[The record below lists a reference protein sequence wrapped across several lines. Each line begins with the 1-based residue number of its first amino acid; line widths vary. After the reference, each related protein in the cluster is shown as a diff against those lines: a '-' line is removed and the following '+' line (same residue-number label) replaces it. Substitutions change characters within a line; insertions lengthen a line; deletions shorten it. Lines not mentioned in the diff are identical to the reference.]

1 MRASAQLRPGQ
12 WRSPRLASV
21 SRRPNPARRPAPL
34 RPSAYRDRDSPNPG
48 YRWTRLPERTGHLK
62 VVTLALLAALVFGA
76 SLYGTARAGALLP
89 SDWVVPAPRIVGSLV
104 VALPLVVTRRLRLPR
119 VAIPFIVVSGLC
131 EVAGFFAYTLASRHG
146 IAIAAVLSSQFS
158 TMTVIAAYLLFGERL
173 GRLQLAGVIAV
184 IVGVSLLSTV
194 TV

>member
-1 MRASAQLRPGQ
+1 M
-12 WRSPRLASV
+12 
-21 SRRPNPARRPAPL
+21 
-34 RPSAYRDRDSPNPG
+34 
-48 YRWTRLPERTGHLK
+48 
-62 VVTLALLAALVFGA
+62 TLALLAALVFGA